1 MDLTTPISLTLGLI
15 AVTAGAAFTQAG
27 AFRRMYC
34 YVEEELQV
42 TAPNYTP
49 KVTVIMP
56 CKGLDPG
63 FAKNISQL
71 LSQDYCI
78 EGTSKRNFEVI
89 FAVATVE
96 DPAYSVL
103 VDLCAKHPDVP
114 SKVVVAGLNA
124 RRAQKINNQLT
135 ALKQVSD
142 DTEALV
148 FVDSDMVARADFLR
162 YLVLHLQDATVGATT
177 GYRFYIPV
185 KGDWPS
191 LIRALWN
198 RMSAWELA
206 SPLYSFAWGG
216 AMAIRRE
223 TFDKAK
229 IADHWDQSADDD
241 LSLTCAVKDLG
252 LRVRFVPQCLVASHG
267 DATLEE
273 VVEWTNRQLILT
285 KVYYPQLWMRAIIRA
300 WVLTAWLAAV
310 LAALAVALATGNSSF
325 WLAFAAGLTLM
336 VVEGCFLVKAQ
347 GLWRRVLSFDRGT
360 SEAEEKELREAFGK
374 SLVRFATILPVAHLV
389 LPWMTL
395 YSLLT
400 NRIRWRGVTYEL
412 RSPSEIVV
420 V

>member
-1 MDLTTPISLTLGLI
+1 MDFTTPISLTLGLT
-15 AVTAGAAFTQAG
+15 AVTAAAAFTQAG
-27 AFRRMYC
+27 AFGRMYS
-34 YVEEELQV
+34 YVEEELAV

-49 KVTVIMP
+49 KITVIMP
-56 CKGLDPG
+56 CKGLDAG

-78 EGTSKRNFEVI
+78 EGTSKKNFEVI

-96 DPAYSVL
+96 DAAYPVL

-114 SKVVVAGLNA
+114 SKVVVAGVSQ

-135 ALKQVSD
+135 ALEQVSS

-162 YLVLHLQDATVGATT
+162 YLVLHLQDPTVGATT

-206 SPLYSFAWGG
+206 SPSYSFAWGG
-216 AMAIRRE
+216 AMAISRE
-223 TFDKAK
+223 TFQKAK
-229 IADHWDQSADDD
+229 IAAHWDQSADDD

-252 LRVRFVPQCLVASHG
+252 LKVRFVPQCLVASHG

-273 VVEWTNRQLILT
+273 VIEWTNRQLILT
-285 KVYYPQLWMRAIIRA
+285 KVYYPKLWQRAIAKA

-310 LAALAVALATGNSSF
+310 ISALAVALATGNSSF

-336 VVEGCFLVKAQ
+336 VVEACFLFKAQ

-360 SEAEEKELREAFGK
+360 TEAEEKELKEAFGK